1 MQEGVVLKEA
11 VAMAGWAPQVVS
23 AAGVVLGCMVAVA
36 AVRAEAA
43 TVAAGEWEV
52 EHAEAAAAP
61 AVVSAAVL
69 AQEAMR
75 AVALVVVALVVA
87 PAAATMVEQ
96 TAGVM
101 ALKAVCMLVAL
112 SVVLWEVVLLV
123 VRRVRRARLCSDE
136 RPAAENQMHWH
147 HFRGGALPLVAIS
160 RAARSRA
167 PLRAPLR
174 RAPLWRF

>member
-1 MQEGVVLKEA
+1 MLKEA

-112 SVVLWEVVLLV
+112 SVVLWEVVEDWMVLLV

-136 RPAAENQMHWH
+136 RPAAEHQMHWH